1 MTASTIRP
9 LRASQPLRIARQ
21 CLSQQPKRN
30 LVTTSP
36 AVRPPTHTRAR
47 LATSLRPISEAASV
61 AASPATAG
69 PAASVHRAALHTSGP
84 PLRRRAHN
92 NEEIPTSAPTTDFSR
107 LDMLGAAP
115 APSTSVDICS
125 SDGFKLNSGVSVYH
139 GRGVL
144 LVGGEAFEWQP
155 WGPDLRLI
163 NAKGQ
168 WELPEGSLSLLELLW
183 PRPGMLILRR
193 RAYICVCAFLLYY
206 RMADWRMRRTID
218 LLILGLGPQIRP
230 LSPATRRY
238 ISSMGL
244 RVEVLDTR
252 NAASQFNMLATER
265 GVDDVAAALIP
276 IGWKEGIGADWE

>member
-9 LRASQPLRIARQ
+9 LRVLQPLRTARQ
-21 CLSQQPKRN
+21 CLPQQPRRN

-36 AVRPPTHTRAR
+36 AVRPPTHTHAR
-47 LATSLRPISEAASV
+47 LATPLRSISEPAAASSATAGV
-61 AASPATAG
+61 AASLRRAG
-69 PAASVHRAALHTSGP
+69 LHTSGP

-193 RAYICVCAFLLYY
+193 RAYTYVYVFLLYY
-206 RMADWRMRRTID
+206 RMADWRMR
-218 LLILGLGPQIRP
+218 
-230 LSPATRRY
+230 
-238 ISSMGL
+238 
-244 RVEVLDTR
+244 
-252 NAASQFNMLATER
+252 
-265 GVDDVAAALIP
+265 
-276 IGWKEGIGADWE
+276 